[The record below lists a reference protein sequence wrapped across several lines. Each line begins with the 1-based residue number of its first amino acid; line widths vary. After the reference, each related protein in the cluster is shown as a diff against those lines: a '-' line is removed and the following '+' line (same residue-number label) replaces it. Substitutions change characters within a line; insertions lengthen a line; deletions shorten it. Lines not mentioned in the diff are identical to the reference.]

1 MKNGR
6 LGSIIKYWFKILTCE
21 NTYNMMLNDIEIQP
35 NKQNLASSVRSLLQ
49 LLGFD
54 EMWYFQGFGNIDSFL

>member
-21 NTYNMMLNDIEIQP
+21 NTKYIRSAYNMMINDIEIRP
-35 NKQNLASSVRSLLQ
+35 NKR
-49 LLGFD
+49 LGFISQITVAVT
-54 EMWYFQGFGNIDSFL
+54 WFQ